1 MKSSNLGVLVILS
14 GVAIIGFIWFKKN
27 KPTIANKQLED
38 IKKNQYY
45 SQLNEKIDIPFSEQ
59 GIAKIEKEKIKQD
72 NWNLWS
78 VPLTPT
84 QIAEME
90 KKGYKGSQINTI
102 TYQFMNMDLRNI

>member
-1 MKSSNLGVLVILS
+1 MNKTNLGSAIILI
-14 GVAIIGFIWFKKN
+14 GVAVIGFIWFKKN

-45 SQLNEKIDIPFSEQ
+45 SQLNEKIDVPFSQQ
-59 GIAKIEKEKIKQD
+59 GQLKEEYDKIKQD
-72 NWNLWS
+72 NWNVLN
-78 VPLTPT
+78 VPLTPA

-102 TYQFMNMDLRNI
+102 MYQFMNMDLRNI

>member
-45 SQLNEKIDIPFSEQ
+45 SQLNEKIDVPFSEQ

-72 NWNLWS
+72 NWNLWN
-78 VPLTPT
+78 VPLTPA

-90 KKGYKGSQINTI
+90 KKGYKGSQISPI
-102 TYQFMNMDLRNI
+102 IYQLINMDLRNI

>member
-1 MKSSNLGVLVILS
+1 MNKTNLGSAIILI
-14 GVAIIGFIWFKKN
+14 GVAVIGFIWFKKN

-45 SQLNEKIDIPFSEQ
+45 SQLNEKIDVPFSQQ
-59 GIAKIEKEKIKQD
+59 GQLKEEYDKI
-72 NWNLWS
+72 N
-78 VPLTPT
+78 VPLTPA

-102 TYQFMNMDLRNI
+102 MYQFMNMDLRNI